1 MSRLWCVGD
10 TFFLTVVGREA
21 ATAGTRRPGSTRG
34 WNRSRARNH
43 PHSVRQWPEH
53 SCPSTAWYR
62 LTVSID
68 RETFENTSGEELA
81 DLAVVDRVLR
91 FLVAHDDRA
100 FERREIAARTEIDAD
115 TVATALDRLHE
126 RELVDHSGARRKPTP
141 LGVRGSRH
149 YRSPST
155 QRTRLLTPVQFKIVN
170 NRCAPL

>member
-1 MSRLWCVGD
+1 
-10 TFFLTVVGREA
+10 
-21 ATAGTRRPGSTRG
+21 
-34 WNRSRARNH
+34 
-43 PHSVRQWPEH
+43 
-53 SCPSTAWYR
+53 
-62 LTVSID
+62 VSID

-141 LGVRGSRH
+141 LAAGESRH